1 MGNGNKKVGDS
12 PLLFLFNVDLTQITY
27 RFITEGVFLW
37 EPAAGCAVVNSWM
50 IQRITIPAGHLV
62 TRALRED
69 LHWALK

>member
-37 EPAAGCAVVNSWM
+37 EPAM
-50 IQRITIPAGHLV
+50 HYERLKL
-62 TRALRED
+62 TR
-69 LHWALK
+69 LKILL

>member
-37 EPAAGCAVVNSWM
+37 EPAMHYKQLKFIRMKN
-50 IQRITIPAGHLV
+50 
-62 TRALRED
+62 LR
-69 LHWALK
+69 

>member
-37 EPAAGCAVVNSWM
+37 EPAM
-50 IQRITIPAGHLV
+50 HYKQ
-62 TRALRED
+62 
-69 LHWALK
+69 LKFIRMTEIEEERTFKDYAD